1 MYHTERTEI
10 KKIFGATLG
19 DVIHRIQQYQESVE
33 NEETNTI
40 IYKITCGSHYSK
52 MISRN
57 PHATNLLKQCPHFI
71 CMESLQQ
78 NPSMYASD
86 IIYKER
92 VHTSPPYYNE
102 YSPILDTIL
111 TTDTPESIPSF
122 SRQVLSSIPKA
133 FPFLSKNQSII
144 NWKTLCSNPD
154 AIHLIEQNPENISYF
169 YLCSNTNPRAIE
181 ILRQNMT
188 RINWE
193 VLSKNPCQEAVELL
207 MEYPNKIVWNSLAE
221 NMSPFALPLIRMGF
235 DEKKFNWYGLSM
247 LTKNPLAFEILKQNP
262 SDIDFRMLCKRAET
276 KEQFD
281 YIRENMDQIDWEMIS
296 SNTNPR
302 ALKLLEEFPDKIAW
316 HYALDCQ
323 NVFETTAEY
332 NYEGIR
338 EARRDI
344 HSEFHAWAGHPSK
357 MATKWNDW
365 GLDGAV
371 YEEEEEE
378 V

>member
-1 MYHTERTEI
+1 MYHTENTEI
-10 KKIFGATLG
+10 KPVFGATLG
-19 DVIHRIQQYQESVE
+19 DVIHRIQQYQASVP
-33 NEETNTI
+33 EEEKGIFYNCTT
-40 IYKITCGSHYSK
+40 GRHYSK
-52 MISRN
+52 MISGN
-57 PHATNLLKQCPHFI
+57 PNATNLLKQCPHFI

-111 TTDTPESIPSF
+111 TTDTPESIPPF

-133 FPFLSKNQSII
+133 VSFLSKNQSII
-144 NWKTLCSNPD
+144 NWKTLSSNPE
-154 AIHLIEQNPENISYF
+154 ALYLLEENPENISYR

-181 ILRQNMT
+181 LLRQNIT

-193 VLSKNPCQEAVELL
+193 VLSKNPCKEAVELL
-207 MEYPNKIVWNSLAE
+207 MEYPNKIVWHILAE
-221 NMSPFALPLIRMGF
+221 NTSPFAFPLIEMGLNQ
-235 DEKKFNWYGLSM
+235 KKFNWYSLSM
-247 LTKNPLAFEILKQNP
+247 LNKNPMVFDLLKQTP
-262 SDIDFRMLCKRAET
+262 HRIHFSMLCKCAET

-281 YIRENMDQIDWEMIS
+281 YIRENMDEIDWKMIS
-296 SNTNPR
+296 SNTSQR
-302 ALKLLEEFPDKIAW
+302 ALKFLEEFPDKIAW
-316 HYALDCQ
+316 HYALGCQ

-338 EARRDI
+338 EARRDL

-357 MATKWNDW
+357 MATKWKDW
-365 GLDGAV
+365 GFDGAV
-371 YEEEEEE
+371 DEEEEEE
-378 V
+378 A